1 MAAVATQNPPR
12 ERKLSMGAPIS
23 SLMQAPVGPVFSR
36 PKHKRTF
43 TGFGAGDIKSVE
55 ASIPE
60 PQREAYESAT
70 IIIAPQVL
78 TRATDG
84 ENSYEVLS
92 NLSTGFKKSDRY
104 K

>member
-12 ERKLSMGAPIS
+12 ERKLSMSAPIS
-23 SLMQAPVGPVFSR
+23 SLMQAPVGPAFSR

-60 PQREAYESAT
+60 PQRDAYESPAIMT
-70 IIIAPQVL
+70 APQVL
-78 TRATDG
+78 TTSTDG
-84 ENSYEVLS
+84 ENSYEARS
-92 NLSTGFKKSDRY
+92 SPSTATNKSERY
-104 K
+104 T